1 MKTLITS
8 KLGTLKN
15 RLGDSS
21 PASTEKSNATK
32 QSNTTKK
39 LTKQR
44 LTGDIAEATALEYL
58 QNRGLALVEKNYLC
72 KCGEIDL
79 IMSDRRLK
87 ETNVVF
93 VEVRYRNKHHFGGGL
108 ESITPAKQEKL
119 RRTAQ
124 LYLQIKRARNL
135 SCRFDVVSI
144 SGSLK
149 APQIQW
155 IENAF

>member
-1 MKTLITS
+1 VKTLITS

-79 IMSDRRLK
+79 IMSDRRSTTLAAGSRALPLPSK
-87 ETNVVF
+87 KNCDEL
-93 VEVRYRNKHHFGGGL
+93 RNCIYK
-108 ESITPAKQEKL
+108 
-119 RRTAQ
+119 
-124 LYLQIKRARNL
+124 
-135 SCRFDVVSI
+135 
-144 SGSLK
+144 
-149 APQIQW
+149 
-155 IENAF
+155 